1 MSGFAVRAE
10 NFSERVLGSFAKQS
24 FLIGMGAEITH
35 VSPGEVD
42 IRLAAREGLQQQHGY
57 FHAGVTTTIAD
68 SAAGYAAFSLFAAGD
83 GVLTSEF
90 KINLLNPAQGAFL
103 LARGRVIKPGNRMTV
118 CSGDVYGLDGEREV
132 HVATGLFTMV
142 RMEGLEP

>member
-1 MSGFAVRAE
+1 MSGFTVRADNYE
-10 NFSERVLGSFAKQS
+10 ERVLASFAKQS
-24 FLIGMGAEITH
+24 FLLGMGAEITH
-35 VSPGEVD
+35 VAPGEVD

-90 KINLLNPAQGAFL
+90 KINLLNPAQGQFL